1 MRQRQHYA
9 LYGLMCIYGIELLG
23 DNIAEW
29 GYLGKGKFQWR
40 DFRFDVITGSSK
52 YSEEGSLFADLCK
65 HEIFT
70 PVKTY
75 PSMTV
80 RELAALQDRNE
91 HGQD

>member
-1 MRQRQHYA
+1 
-9 LYGLMCIYGIELLG
+9 MCIYGIELLG

-52 YSEEGSLFADLCK
+52 YSEEGSLFADLGK

-70 PVKTY
+70 PVKTC
-75 PSMTV
+75 PPMTV

>member
-1 MRQRQHYA
+1 
-9 LYGLMCIYGIELLG
+9 MCIYGIELLG

-65 HEIFT
+65 HEI
-70 PVKTY
+70 
-75 PSMTV
+75 
-80 RELAALQDRNE
+80 
-91 HGQD
+91 

>member
-29 GYLGKGKFQWR
+29 GYLGKGKFQLR

-52 YSEEGSLFADLCK
+52 NIARKVHCLPIWASIKFL
-65 HEIFT
+65 H
-70 PVKTY
+70 
-75 PSMTV
+75 PSKPTCP
-80 RELAALQDRNE
+80 
-91 HGQD
+91 